1 MTRRILTGAGALG
14 VALTVALGQGRSDG
28 IVIAQETGRVLP
40 IFEVDPSFPKM
51 PDGLVLGGVGG
62 SAADSHGNVWV
73 FHRPHTLEEGNAH
86 DNGYTPAPPVVMF
99 DPKGNYVRGWGG
111 PPANGQ
117 FEWTNRGGLL
127 SKYAP
132 CASCSTERRTNGDGR
147 PGSGE
152 HGIFVDH
159 RDNVWLTGNGDDDG
173 QILKFTPDGTFL
185 LQIGRGGVEADS
197 NDTSHVSRA
206 ANIAVYPKTNELF
219 VADGYGNRRVIV
231 FDADTGVY
239 KRHWGAYGNRPDDR
253 APRARLVTGAGA
265 QQFNTVHGVAI
276 SDDGIVY
283 VADRANNRVQAFT
296 LDGRFLRE
304 GYNRRE
310 TQGTGSAFGVALS
323 RDPQQRFVYVADGS
337 NERVAIM
344 DRPTL
349 EVIGHVG
356 RPGRMAGEFFHIH
369 SLATDPAGNIITGES
384 QGYRIQR
391 FLYKGLTTGA
401 TR

>member
-1 MTRRILTGAGALG
+1 MTRRILTGAAALLAATLAPSPR
-14 VALTVALGQGRSDG
+14 ALDEALIAQGQG
-28 IVIAQETGRVLP
+28 TVLP
-40 IFEVDPSFPKM
+40 VFEVDPHFPKM

-62 SAADSHGNVWV
+62 TAADSHGNVWL

-86 DNGYTPAPPVVMF
+86 ENGYKPAPPVVMF
-99 DPKGNYVRGWGG
+99 DARGNYVRGWGG
-111 PPANGQ
+111 PSGSGQ
-117 FEWTNRGGLL
+117 YAWTNRGGLF

-132 CASCSTERRTNGDGR
+132 CASCSAERRTNGDGR

-152 HGIFVDH
+152 HGVFVDH
-159 RDNVWLTGNGDDDG
+159 RDNVWLTGNGDGDG
-173 QILKFTPDGTFL
+173 QILKFTSDGRFL
-185 LQIGRGGVEADS
+185 LQIGRPGVEADS
-197 NDTSHVSRA
+197 NDPSHVSRA
-206 ANIAVYPKTNELF
+206 AFVAVHPKTNELF
-219 VADGYGNRRVIV
+219 VADGYGNRRVVV
-231 FDADTGVY
+231 FDADTGAY
-239 KRHWGAYGNRPDDR
+239 KRHWGAYGNRPDDQ
-253 APRARLVTGAGA
+253 APRTRQITGAGA
-265 QQFNTVHGVAI
+265 PQFNTVHGVAV
-276 SDDGIVY
+276 SNDDIVY

-296 LDGRFLRE
+296 LEGKFLRE

-310 TQGTGSAFGVALS
+310 SQGTGSAFGVALS

-344 DRPTL
+344 DRQTL
-349 EVIGHVG
+349 QVIGHLG

-401 TR
+401 TK

>member
-14 VALTVALGQGRSDG
+14 VALAATLGHARSDG
-28 IVIAQETGRVLP
+28 SVFAQEAGRVLP
-40 IFEVDPSFPKM
+40 IFGVDPFFPKM
-51 PDGLVLGGVGG
+51 PDGVVLGGVGG
-62 SAADSHGNVWV
+62 NAADSHGNVWV

-86 DNGYTPAPPVVMF
+86 ENGYKPAPPVVMF
-99 DPKGNYVRGWGG
+99 DAKGNYVRGWGG
-111 PPANGQ
+111 PSATGQ
-117 FEWTNRGGLL
+117 YEWTNRGGLF
-127 SKYAP
+127 SKYVP

-159 RDNVWLTGNGDDDG
+159 RDNVWLTGNGDGDG
-173 QILKFTPDGTFL
+173 QILKFTRDGTFL

-197 NDTSHVSRA
+197 HDTSHVSRA
-206 ANIAVYPKTNELF
+206 ASVAVSPKTNELF

-231 FDADTGVY
+231 FDADTGAY
-239 KRHWGAYGNRPDDR
+239 KRHWGAYGNKADDR
-253 APRARLVTGAGA
+253 ASRARVAAGAGA

-276 SDDGIVY
+276 SEDGIVY

-296 LDGRFLRE
+296 LDGKFVRE

-310 TQGTGSAFGVALS
+310 SQGTGSAFGVALS

-344 DRPTL
+344 DRRTL
-349 EVIGHVG
+349 DVIGHIG

-391 FLYKGLTTGA
+391 FLYKGLTTGT

>member
-1 MTRRILTGAGALG
+1 MTRHSLTSAGALG
-14 VALTVALGQGRSDG
+14 VALALTLGQGRPDE
-28 IVIAQETGRVLP
+28 VLIAQGAERVLP
-40 IFEVDPSFPKM
+40 VFEVDPSFPKT
-51 PDGLVLGGVGG
+51 PEGLVLGGVGG
-62 SAADSHGNVWV
+62 SAADAHGNVWV

-86 DNGYTPAPPVVMF
+86 DNGYRPAPPVVMF
-99 DPKGNYVRGWGG
+99 DAKGNYVRGWGG
-111 PPANGQ
+111 PSATGQ
-117 FEWTNRGGLL
+117 YEWTNRGGLM
-127 SKYAP
+127 SKYVP

-159 RDNVWLTGNGDDDG
+159 RDHVWLTGNGDGDG
-173 QILKFTPDGTFL
+173 QILKFTTDGTFL
-185 LQIGRGGVEADS
+185 LQIGRGGTKADS
-197 NDTSHVSRA
+197 NETSHVSRA
-206 ANIAVYPKTNELF
+206 AGVAVYPKTNELF

-231 FDADTGVY
+231 FDAETGAY
-239 KRHWGAYGNRPDDR
+239 KRHWGAYGGRPDDSASR
-253 APRARLVTGAGA
+253 TRVVTGAGA
-265 QQFNTVHGVAI
+265 RQFNTVHGIAI
-276 SDDGIVY
+276 ADEGILY

-310 TQGTGSAFGVALS
+310 SQGTGSAFGVALS

-344 DRPTL
+344 DRQTL
-349 EVIGHVG
+349 EVIGHIG

-369 SLATDPAGNIITGES
+369 SIATDPAGNIITGES

-391 FLYKGLTTGA
+391 FLYKGLATGA